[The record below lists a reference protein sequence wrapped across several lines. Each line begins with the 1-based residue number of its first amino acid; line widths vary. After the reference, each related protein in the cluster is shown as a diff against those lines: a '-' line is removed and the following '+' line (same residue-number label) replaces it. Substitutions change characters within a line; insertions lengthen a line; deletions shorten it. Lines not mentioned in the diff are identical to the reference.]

1 MLWKSSLTFVIFGA
15 ITACFKLCFKLDRYL
30 IFSISFSQFVK
41 TKVNIVQAGKV
52 AGFVINQASGI
63 TT

>member
-1 MLWKSSLTFVIFGA
+1 MLWKSSLTFVIFWA
-15 ITACFKLCFKLDRYL
+15 ITACFNMCFKLERYL
-30 IFSISFSQFVK
+30 KFGISFSQFVK

>member
-1 MLWKSSLTFVIFGA
+1 MLWKSSLTIVIFWA
-15 ITACFKLCFKLDRYL
+15 IPACFKLCFKLDRYL

-41 TKVNIVQAGKV
+41 TKVNIVRAGKV
-52 AGFVINQASGI
+52 AGFVINQANGI

>member
-1 MLWKSSLTFVIFGA
+1 MEELVNFCNFWA
-15 ITACFKLCFKLDRYL
+15 IPTCFELCFKLDRYL

-52 AGFVINQASGI
+52 AGFVINQANGI
-63 TT
+63 AT